1 MARYLS
7 PGDTVTVMGVAYR
20 IRHEL
25 GIGGQCIAYLAE
37 NPTAEKVCLK
47 VLTRSAPEQAQAQYT
62 IGLRLNA
69 VSQRDGWQSAR
80 EHVIAPHAIDTKQDV
95 MLVERYANGNTL
107 AHHLKPGRRIV
118 YDVARTIFKAVGVG
132 LLLLEYAGVAHRDVK
147 PENIVLGRTPAHA
160 ALTDLGLAGSL
171 LRRPPF
177 LGWTSGY
184 SAPEQFTHAPASMAG
199 DVYSLGCTMYHT
211 LTGAPPFPTTPAETF
226 HGFSWTRTHE
236 DALHTAEV
244 PPAII
249 NLIGSMLEHE
259 PNDRPGVRE
268 VVKTLS

>member
-7 PGDTVTVMGVAYR
+7 PGDIATVMGVAYR

-37 NPTAEKVCLK
+37 SPTGEKACLK

-69 VSQRDGWQSAR
+69 VSQREGWHSAR

-107 AHHLKPGRRIV
+107 SHHLKPAQRIV
-118 YDVARTIFKAVGVG
+118 YQVARNIFKAVGVG
-132 LLLLEYAGVAHRDVK
+132 LLLLEHAGVAHRDVK
-147 PENIVLGRTPAHA
+147 PENIVMGRTPAHA
-160 ALTDLGLAGSL
+160 ALTDLGLASPL

-184 SAPEQFTHAPASMAG
+184 SAPEQFAHAPASMAS

-211 LTGAPPFPTTPAETF
+211 LTGAPPFPTTPTETF
-226 HGFSWTRTHE
+226 HGLSWTREHE
-236 DALHTAEV
+236 AALQTAAV

-249 NLIGSMLEHE
+249 NLIAGMLKLE

-268 VVKTLS
+268 VIKTFS